1 MNLFTIFLSTLI
13 IFTQCFA
20 GNNAKIEA
28 HCYSFSLLPLYT
40 SDGSTTYFTTYDGKN
55 TLPLGIA
62 SNLLSSEAKPN
73 YLGSSNYYSDYIVV
87 DPQIGISYYGTLT
100 LSMPTKDSNLNGIL
114 DFLEIELGVNDY
126 AVFQVADDWDYYGNL
141 VNESYKVLITRA
153 SGSNIGTWTLVED
166 GETVIGEWQLA
177 TWSGDIEY
185 NENKELSL
193 NLSRQNA
200 YGVTEYASGS
210 GAYEYSENQIS
221 LGVLTV
227 SDSSGTITT
236 KAANLVRSGN
246 IYSGLISLNDGTL
259 ETPWSDFTDWKIF
272 ITDNNDEDSDGV
284 PDLSD
289 YIKRSISQELD
300 LNGWAWHN
308 WPWVYSNSLKDWI
321 YYYPSGVGTYAAWSN
336 YHKSWLTFNYSN
348 QQWIVAD

>member
-1 MNLFTIFLSTLI
+1 MNRLKFFTIFILVTTHYLE
-13 IFTQCFA
+13 
-20 GNNAKIEA
+20 GKNANIEA
-28 HCYSFSLLPLYT
+28 HCYSFSLLPLDT
-40 SDGSTTYFTTYDGKN
+40 SDGNTMYFTTYDGIN
-55 TLPLGIA
+55 TLPLGIT
-62 SNLLSSEAKPN
+62 SNILSSEAKPN
-73 YLGSSNYYSDYIVV
+73 YLGSSTYSSDYIVV

-100 LSMPTKDSNLNGIL
+100 VSMPTKDSNLNGIL
-114 DFLEIELGVNDY
+114 DFLEIDLGVNDY
-126 AVFQVADDWDYYGNL
+126 AVFQQADDWDYYGNL
-141 VNESYKVLITRA
+141 VNESDQVLISRA
-153 SGSNIGTWTLVED
+153 SGSNIGTWTLVDD

-193 NLSRQNA
+193 NLSRKNA
-200 YGVTEYASGS
+200 YGITEYASGS

-236 KAANLVRSGN
+236 QPANLVRSGN
-246 IYSGLISLNDGTL
+246 TYSGLISLDDGTL

-289 YIKRSISQELD
+289 YIKRSVSQELN
-300 LNGWAWHN
+300 LNGWGWHS
-308 WPWVYSNSLKDWI
+308 WPWVYSNSLQDWI
-321 YYYPSGVGTYAAWSN
+321 YYYPSGVGKYSAWSN
-336 YHKSWLTFNYSN
+336 YHKTWLVYDYSTKK
-348 QQWIVAD
+348 WIPSN